1 MLFRSHHSP
10 FFPPPSAI
18 VARMYD
24 LWFSGPAT
32 HLLLTRGATSNI
44 LPSLGRVCG
53 GLAIAIAVGVPLGIA
68 LGRSA
73 AASAYLEPL
82 LHFGRSLPAVAFAT
96 VFTIAFSLGTQSEI
110 AFIAFGTTWPILLNT
125 IDGARS
131 VDPLLGGVYAGS
143 AATIGLR
150 GRRPDVTLDPG
161 RWKTSAPTHA
171 PAT

>member
-1 MLFRSHHSP
+1 MNRIAVRWLVLAAGCAAWQAWAAWHHSP

-32 HLLLTRGATSNI
+32 HLLLTPGATSNI

-82 LHFGRSLPAVAFAT
+82 LHFGRSLPAVAFVT

-110 AFIAFGTTWPILLNT
+110 AFIA
-125 IDGARS
+125 S
-131 VDPLLGGVYAGS
+131 VP
-143 AATIGLR
+143 
-150 GRRPDVTLDPG
+150 PG
-161 RWKTSAPTHA
+161 RSC
-171 PAT
+171 